1 MLSRFSSC
9 RMVAIIVL
17 LLLVLGG
24 TAFAGNTAEVKVTD
38 ASGRNVTVPG
48 NVTRVICSGSG
59 CLRYLVYLQGQDL
72 AVAVDDMEK
81 SRNMFES
88 RPYFIAHPEL
98 REKPLFGEF
107 RGHDNPELIVSLNP
121 KPQVI
126 FKTFGNM
133 GHDPE
138 ELQAKTGIPV
148 IVLNHGQLN
157 VGKKDMDETL
167 LMMGKMI
174 GREKR
179 AKKVI
184 AFLNDTIADLRKRT
198 AGIPDA
204 QRPTCY
210 VGGIAYKGPHGLTS
224 TEPTYPPFFFVNAKN
239 IAAEPEAKS
248 KQLQQTTFSRES
260 LVAIDPEY
268 IFVDL
273 STLQGGS
280 EVNALRQLQS
290 QACYQILSAVKKGK
304 IYGVLPYNWY
314 SQNHG
319 SILANAYF
327 VGKVL
332 YPDRFK
338 DVDPAKKAEEI
349 YTFLVGK
356 PVFREMKEAFGKMP
370 FTRIDLAKVD

>member
-184 AFLNDTIADLRKRT
+184 AFFNDTIADLRKRT

>member
-327 VGKVL
+327 VG
-332 YPDRFK
+332 YW
-338 DVDPAKKAEEI
+338 
-349 YTFLVGK
+349 
-356 PVFREMKEAFGKMP
+356 
-370 FTRIDLAKVD
+370 

>member
-1 MLSRFSSC
+1 
-9 RMVAIIVL
+9 
-17 LLLVLGG
+17 
-24 TAFAGNTAEVKVTD
+24 
-38 ASGRNVTVPG
+38 
-48 NVTRVICSGSG
+48 
-59 CLRYLVYLQGQDL
+59 
-72 AVAVDDMEK
+72 
-81 SRNMFES
+81 
-88 RPYFIAHPEL
+88 L

-290 QACYQILSAVKKGK
+290 QACYQILSAVKKDKRSTEYCLQPG
-304 IYGVLPYNWY
+304 YSAQSWFDTGQRLFRGEGSLP
-314 SQNHG
+314 G
-319 SILANAYF
+319 SLQ
-327 VGKVL
+327 GC
-332 YPDRFK
+332 
-338 DVDPAKKAEEI
+338 
-349 YTFLVGK
+349 
-356 PVFREMKEAFGKMP
+356 
-370 FTRIDLAKVD
+370 